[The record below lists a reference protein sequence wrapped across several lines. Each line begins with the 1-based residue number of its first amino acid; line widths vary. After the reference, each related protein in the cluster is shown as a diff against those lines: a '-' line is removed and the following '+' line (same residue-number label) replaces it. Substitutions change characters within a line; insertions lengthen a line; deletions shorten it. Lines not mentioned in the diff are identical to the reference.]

1 MEQLPRREKYFKGDL
16 IWTEEK
22 RGKASCRVA
31 VAAVATPQSFER
43 PLTTVVDGRRFMLV
57 EKGKMSRR
65 RGSHVITSQISVG
78 ERSDTEIVFHSGI
91 INDLNLAASSNII
104 KIPKFNV
111 VNRFMHKQEV
121 YD

>member
-1 MEQLPRREKYFKGDL
+1 M

-78 ERSDTEIVFHSGI
+78 ERNDTEIVFHSGI

-111 VNRFMHKQEV
+111 VNRYMHNEV
-121 YD
+121 YY